1 MKPQAT
7 VKSNIDETVNKKLL
21 ACEKPRDARLR
32 NRRQG
37 GWGTIDTLIALFV
50 TVAILIWVAA
60 RGGVLQSNTD
70 ATTESG
76 NIDLLFNQIKS
87 GKTALTGYGA
97 VGTDL
102 AQVLISA
109 RQVPSNLTISGNQF
123 FNQWGAP
130 YTITSTG
137 LGFTFSQARV
147 PQSACPKIVT
157 TQAGT
162 GHWTAFTVNGTALD
176 LTTLSSA
183 TATAACNQTTNTLLF
198 TSDT

>member
-1 MKPQAT
+1 MKAHANTQIAQ
-7 VKSNIDETVNKKLL
+7 ETSSKGEIL
-21 ACEKPRDARLR
+21 ACEILPRRR
-32 NRRQG
+32 NRNTRQG

-70 ATTESG
+70 STTESG
-76 NIDLLFNQIKS
+76 NIDLLYNQIKS

-102 AQVLISA
+102 AQVLINA

-130 YTITSTG
+130 YVITSTG
-137 LGFTFSQARV
+137 LGFTFSTSRL

-162 GHWTAFTVNGTALD
+162 GHWTAFSVNGTALD
-176 LTTLSSA
+176 LATLSSS
-183 TATAACNQTTNTLLF
+183 TATAACNQATNTILL